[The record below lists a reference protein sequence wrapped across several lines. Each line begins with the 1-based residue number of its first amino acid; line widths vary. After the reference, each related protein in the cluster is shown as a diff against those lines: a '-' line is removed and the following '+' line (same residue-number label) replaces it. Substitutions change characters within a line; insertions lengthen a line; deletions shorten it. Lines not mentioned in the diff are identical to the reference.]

1 MLTDDFKK
9 VSANDKI
16 NVKAESMKTSIPA
29 IVLLS
34 EESRRMQEMAKMYG
48 GLGFRMDD
56 DVTIVLNAKNKSVQK
71 LMELKANGSDQ
82 EKSELICEQIYDIA
96 MLAHKPMDAENMTRF
111 IERSAK
117 ILDMFSE

>member
-1 MLTDDFKK
+1 
-9 VSANDKI
+9 
-16 NVKAESMKTSIPA
+16 MKTSIPA